1 MDIAIFFKQQK
12 ISGFFKK
19 KIADKCVCRPKEGNG
34 FLVSNIAKKNK
45 SESILFLD
53 LFTMTCDAG

>member
-34 FLVSNIAKKNK
+34 FF
-45 SESILFLD
+45 SEQYREEK
-53 LFTMTCDAG
+53 